1 MKYDSPPRFGRLP
14 VSILLHKKTFSITVA
29 LILANLAALL
39 VSTGLGDMYINP
51 LDVVRTIF
59 GKGTED
65 HTIVIH
71 TLRLPRII
79 AAFLVGASLAAAGA
93 ILQGVIRNPLA
104 SPDIIGITSGASVA
118 AVAFIT
124 YFAGTVSIK
133 WLPVAAMAGAGI
145 TSMIIYMLAW
155 KKGVTPIRLV
165 LIGIGMNFMLASLTK
180 VMLVLSPI
188 TVAGEAYIWLTGT
201 VYGTSWEMVWTM
213 LPWTLFFIPLAILNA
228 RQVNVLQLGDEI
240 ATGVGS
246 SVGRQRLLLV
256 WISVALAG
264 SAVAVGGGIAFIGLI
279 APHMTR
285 KMIGPSFGGV
295 LPVSALIGGLIV
307 VVADLI
313 ARTAFTPYDI
323 PVGVFTAG
331 VGAPFFIYLLYRNR
345 NVRT

>member
-1 MKYDSPPRFGRLP
+1 MKHASPLRSGKLP
-14 VSILLHKKTFSITVA
+14 VSILLHKKTISITVA
-29 LILANLAALL
+29 LILANLAVLII
-39 VSTGLGDMYINP
+39 STGLGDMNIGP
-51 LDVVRTIF
+51 IDVLKTIL
-59 GKGTED
+59 GRGTDD
-65 HTIVIH
+65 HAIVIH

-124 YFAGTVSIK
+124 YFSETVSIK
-133 WLPVAAMAGAGI
+133 WLPVAAMIGAGI
-145 TSMIIYMLAW
+145 TSMIIYSLAW
-155 KKGVTPIRLV
+155 KKGVSPIRLV
-165 LIGIGMNFMLASLTK
+165 LIGIGMNFLLVSLTK

-188 TVAGEAYIWLTGT
+188 YSSSEAYIWLTGT
-201 VYGTSWEMVWTM
+201 VYGTSWEMVWAL
-213 LPWTLFFIPLAILNA
+213 LPWTVFFIPLAMANA
-228 RQVNVLQLGDEI
+228 RNVNVLQLGDDV
-240 ATGVGS
+240 AAGVGS
-246 SVGRQRLLLV
+246 AVQRQRFVLM

-264 SAVAVGGGIAFIGLI
+264 SAVAIGGGIAFIGLI

-285 KMIGPSFGGV
+285 RMIGPSFGGV

-313 ARTAFTPYDI
+313 ARTAFIPYDI

-345 NVRT
+345 NSRS

>member
-1 MKYDSPPRFGRLP
+1 MKSFFALRSGKLP
-14 VSILLHKKTFSITVA
+14 VSKRLQRRTLSIAVSF
-29 LILANLAALL
+29 ILANMAVLII
-39 VSTGLGDMYINP
+39 STGMGDMNIGP
-51 LDVVRTIF
+51 IDVVKTIL
-59 GKGTED
+59 GRGNGD
-65 HTIVIH
+65 HTIVIQ

-124 YFAGTVSIK
+124 YFSEVSIK
-133 WLPVAAMAGAGI
+133 WLPFAAMIGAGI
-145 TSMIIYMLAW
+145 TSMIIYLVAW

-165 LIGIGMNFMLASLTK
+165 LIGIGMNFLLVSLTK

-188 TVAGEAYIWLTGT
+188 YSSSEAYIWLTGT
-201 VYGTSWEMVWTM
+201 VYGTSWEMVWAL
-213 LPWTLFFIPLAILNA
+213 LPWTAIFIPLAMANA
-228 RQVNVLQLGDEI
+228 RIVNVLQLGDDV

-246 SVGRQRLLLV
+246 AVERQRFVLL
-256 WISVALAG
+256 WISVALVG
-264 SAVAVGGGIAFIGLI
+264 SAVAVGGGISFIGLI

-295 LPVSALIGGLIV
+295 LPVSALIGGLMV

-313 ARTAFTPYDI
+313 ARTAFIPYDI

-345 NVRT
+345 NSRS

>member
-1 MKYDSPPRFGRLP
+1 MKYFSALRSGKLP
-14 VSILLHKKTFSITVA
+14 VSIRFRRKTLSIAVA
-29 LILANLAALL
+29 LILANLAVLII
-39 VSTGLGDMYINP
+39 STGLGDMNIGP
-51 LDVVRTIF
+51 IDVVKTIL
-59 GKGTED
+59 GRGTDD
-65 HTIVIH
+65 HTIVIQ

-124 YFAGTVSIK
+124 YFSEVSIK
-133 WLPVAAMAGAGI
+133 WLPVAAMIGAGI
-145 TSMIIYMLAW
+145 TSMIIYSLAW
-155 KKGVTPIRLV
+155 KKGVSAIRLV
-165 LIGIGMNFMLASLTK
+165 LIGIGMNFLLVSLTK

-188 TVAGEAYIWLTGT
+188 YSSSEAYIWLTGT
-201 VYGTSWEMVWTM
+201 VYGTSWEMVWAL
-213 LPWTLFFIPLAILNA
+213 LPWTFFFIPLAMANA
-228 RQVNVLQLGDEI
+228 RNVNVLQLGDDI
-240 ATGVGS
+240 AAGVGS
-246 SVGRQRLLLV
+246 AVQRQRFVLM

-264 SAVAVGGGIAFIGLI
+264 SAVAVGGGISFIGLI

-285 KMIGPSFGGV
+285 RMIGPSFGGV

-313 ARTAFTPYDI
+313 ARTAFIPYDI

-345 NVRT
+345 NSRL

>member
-1 MKYDSPPRFGRLP
+1 MKHLSPLRSGKLP
-14 VSILLHKKTFSITVA
+14 VSILLHKKTFSITAA
-29 LILANLAALL
+29 LILANLAVLII
-39 VSTGLGDMYINP
+39 STGLGDMNIGP
-51 LDVVRTIF
+51 IDVLKTIF
-59 GKGTED
+59 GRGTDD

-124 YFAGTVSIK
+124 YFSEVSIK
-133 WLPVAAMAGAGI
+133 WLPVAAMIGAGI
-145 TSMIIYMLAW
+145 TSMIIYLVAW
-155 KKGVTPIRLV
+155 KKGVSPIRLV
-165 LIGIGMNFMLASLTK
+165 LIGIGMNFLLVSLTK

-188 TVAGEAYIWLTGT
+188 YSSSEAYIWLTGT
-201 VYGTSWEMVWTM
+201 VYGTSWEMVWAL
-213 LPWTLFFIPLAILNA
+213 LPWTVFFIPLAMANA
-228 RQVNVLQLGDEI
+228 RNVNVLQLGDDV
-240 ATGVGS
+240 AAGVGS
-246 SVGRQRLLLV
+246 AVQRQRFVLM

-285 KMIGPSFGGV
+285 RMIGPSFGGV

-313 ARTAFTPYDI
+313 ARTAFIPYDI

-345 NVRT
+345 NSRS

>member
-1 MKYDSPPRFGRLP
+1 MKHFSPLRPGKLP
-14 VSILLHKKTFSITVA
+14 VSIFLHRKTFLITVA
-29 LILANLAALL
+29 LILANLAVLII
-39 VSTGLGDMYINP
+39 STGLGDMNISP
-51 LDVVRTIF
+51 IDVLKTIF
-59 GKGTED
+59 GRGTDD

-124 YFAGTVSIK
+124 YFSEVSIK
-133 WLPVAAMAGAGI
+133 WLPVAAMVGAGI
-145 TSMIIYMLAW
+145 TSMIIYSMAW

-165 LIGIGMNFMLASLTK
+165 LIGIGMNFLLVSLTK

-188 TVAGEAYIWLTGT
+188 YSSSEAYIWLTGT
-201 VYGTSWEMVWTM
+201 VYGTSWEMVWAL
-213 LPWTLFFIPLAILNA
+213 LPWTVFFIPLAMVNA
-228 RQVNVLQLGDEI
+228 RNVNVLQLGDDV
-240 ATGVGS
+240 AAGVGS
-246 SVGRQRLLLV
+246 AVQRQRFVLM

-285 KMIGPSFGGV
+285 RMVGPSFGGV

-313 ARTAFTPYDI
+313 ARTAFIPYDI

-345 NVRT
+345 NSRS